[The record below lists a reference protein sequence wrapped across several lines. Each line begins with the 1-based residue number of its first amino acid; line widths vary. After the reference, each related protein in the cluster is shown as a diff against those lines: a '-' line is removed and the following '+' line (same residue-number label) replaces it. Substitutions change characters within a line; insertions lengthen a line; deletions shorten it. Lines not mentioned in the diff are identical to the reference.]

1 MPAISDYGN
10 GPLLVGREWRDT
22 VGGSGMTP
30 TAFSFLIPVFVV
42 AVAAPFLCVFCIR
55 RRRQATPV
63 PARPPP
69 KIKKPALRRAEAR
82 EKLLEVTEVSS
93 RISNDIEDEQG
104 KKSNVETRS
113 VLEREC
119 AICLSTL
126 YAPAPPEPAKLSPD
140 TPITDAAA
148 LPASIPSSD
157 DTTTATTTTDIPDA
171 ETILKLSIC
180 GHEFHADCLVS
191 WFVLRKTSC
200 PICRSVYMSKEALDQ
215 HDEEEQLALN
225 AGMPPAV
232 LEEGGA
238 GQSQSPPVR
247 NWHYFLRGRNAATR
261 EAVQTP
267 DQSAIEMQS
276 QAPVSGEQVPVE
288 AANSGGTVQ
297 AEAPARSRLQRL
309 LRRG

>member
-1 MPAISDYGN
+1 MPAIISEHGTTAV
-10 GPLLVGREWRDT
+10 LLGAREWRDT

-42 AVAAPFLCVFCIR
+42 AIAAPFLCVFCIR
-55 RRRQATPV
+55 RRRQATPI

-93 RISNDIEDEQG
+93 RSSNDVGEEGG
-104 KKSNVETRS
+104 KVNVETKS

-126 YAPAPPEPAKLSPD
+126 HAPAPPEPAKLSPD

-148 LPASIPSSD
+148 LPASIPASD
-157 DTTTATTTTDIPDA
+157 DAATATATPDA
-171 ETILKLSIC
+171 EIILKLSIC

-200 PICRSVYMSKEALDQ
+200 PICRSVYMSKEELDQ

-225 AGMPPAV
+225 AGLPPAM
-232 LEEGGA
+232 LEEGRA
-238 GQSQSPPVR
+238 GQPQGPSTR
-247 NWHYFLRGRNAATR
+247 NWHYFLRGRNAARR
-261 EAVQTP
+261 EAVQAP
-267 DQSAIEMQS
+267 EQPAVEMQS
-276 QAPVSGEQVPVE
+276 QTPRTAEGEHVPVE
-288 AANSGGTVQ
+288 AANGTAVAQ
-297 AEAPARSRLQRL
+297 AETPARSRLQRL

>member
-1 MPAISDYGN
+1 MPAIISEHG
-10 GPLLVGREWRDT
+10 GGILGAREWRDT

-42 AVAAPFLCVFCIR
+42 AIAAPLH
-55 RRRQATPV
+55 ATPI

-93 RISNDIEDEQG
+93 RSSHDGGEKERG
-104 KKSNVETRS
+104 KVNVDTKS
-113 VLEREC
+113 VLEKEC

-126 YAPAPPEPAKLSPD
+126 HAPAPPEPAKLSPD

-148 LPASIPSSD
+148 LPASIPAD
-157 DTTTATTTTDIPDA
+157 DDDDAAATATTTPDA

-200 PICRSVYMSKEALDQ
+200 PICRSMYMSKEELDQ

-225 AGMPPAV
+225 AGLPPAV
-232 LEEGGA
+232 LEEGRA
-238 GQSQSPPVR
+238 GQPQGPPAR
-247 NWHYFLRGRNAATR
+247 NWRSFLRVRSAATR
-261 EAVQTP
+261 QAVQAP
-267 DQSAIEMQS
+267 EQPAVEMQS
-276 QAPVSGEQVPVE
+276 QTPRVVEGEQVPVE
-288 AANSGGTVQ
+288 AANGGGGAAAQ
-297 AEAPARSRLQRL
+297 AEMPARSRLQRL